1 MAKYNL
7 IMSINIKTDK
17 VLKITGKDAVSFVDS
32 IVSNNIN
39 VNGFKPSY
47 LLGPDGKIK
56 SWFFL
61 YEKSGDVFI
70 YQDKDELDLIMEN
83 LKIYAIRIDCHF
95 EIFDSQIFLHAD
107 LENLKYEILESSKD
121 LIDWKSYEMNHELP
135 SRKIIDSGLLPNETK
150 WLEIFVDFEKGCFLG
165 QEQASRI
172 KYRGKPRR
180 MLVTNDLGIQ
190 EMIKI

>member
-39 VNGFKPSY
+39 VNSFKPSY

-83 LKIYAIRIDCHF
+83 LKIYAIRIDCLLYT
-95 EIFDSQIFLHAD
+95 S
-107 LENLKYEILESSKD
+107 
-121 LIDWKSYEMNHELP
+121 P
-135 SRKIIDSGLLPNETK
+135 S
-150 WLEIFVDFEKGCFLG
+150 
-165 QEQASRI
+165 
-172 KYRGKPRR
+172 PR
-180 MLVTNDLGIQ
+180 D
-190 EMIKI
+190 